1 MGRQSLIHRRNKKNY
16 LMLNQKLINLAQR
29 IGMDKAIAYTSGN
42 GIVGAFIGVFSVLL
56 YATCLTKEEQGY
68 FYTFASVLAIQGFFE
83 LGFTGIMTQFVAH
96 EHAHLSWTQNG
107 IGIEGEGKYRSRL
120 ASLLHICVKWYS
132 IVAVLFLIALQIAG
146 TFFFEEFGKD
156 EGVDWKMPWVVI
168 SAMSAW
174 SLFTA
179 PLFSFMNGLG
189 LVKDMAKMNFYRT
202 IVNVIVLW
210 SCLIL
215 GMKLYSMALSAIVS
229 AVYVILYF
237 AIHRFFR
244 ILIGIWKTKISER
257 VSYMREIFPYQ
268 WRIALSWMSGYF
280 IFNFM
285 NPVIFATVGSVAA
298 GQFGMSLTVLNQ
310 IRNFAMS
317 WITTKVPLMSRLI
330 ELKEYLQ
337 LDMIFRK
344 TVLQEVFVC
353 LTLLAGFW
361 VTIFVLRETRFAFD
375 GNILSERFL
384 DYWPM
389 LLVTIPVVFQAV
401 TDNIATYLRCH
412 KQEPFLV
419 ISLVGGITNAVLI
432 LSISKLFGLYG
443 ITAGYC
449 FLTILFFPWGY
460 WIFKIKR
467 AEWHKL

>member
-1 MGRQSLIHRRNKKNY
+1 MKQSLIIVA
-16 LMLNQKLINLAQR
+16 QK

-42 GIVGAFIGVFSVLL
+42 GIIGAFIGVFSVVL

-68 FYTFASVLAIQGFFE
+68 YYTFASVLAIQGFFE

-96 EHAHLSWTQNG
+96 EHAHLSWTVDG
-107 IGIEGEGKYRSRL
+107 VGLDGESKYRSRL

-132 IVAVLFLIALQIAG
+132 IVAILFLIALQVAG
-146 TFFFEEFGKD
+146 TSFFEEFGKD
-156 EGVDWKMPWVVI
+156 DGVDWKMPWVII

-210 SCLIL
+210 SCLL
-215 GMKLYSMALSAIVS
+215 MGMKLYSMAFSAVIS

-237 AIHRFFR
+237 ATHRFFK
-244 ILIGIWKTKISER
+244 ILLRIWKTEIIDR
-257 VSYMREIFPYQ
+257 VSYMKEIFPYQ

-285 NPVIFATVGSVAA
+285 NPVIFATVGPVAA

-310 IRNFAMS
+310 IRGFAMS

-330 ELKEYLQ
+330 ELKEYLK

-353 LTLLAGFW
+353 LTLLIGFW
-361 VTIFVLRETRFAFD
+361 VAIFVLRETQFAFS

-384 DYWPM
+384 DYLPL

-401 TDNIATYLRCH
+401 TDNLATYLRCH

-419 ISLVGGITNAVLI
+419 ISIVGGIANAIVI
-432 LSISKLFGLYG
+432 LTMSKLFGLYG
-443 ITAGYC
+443 ITVGYC
-449 FLTILFFPWGY
+449 LLTILFFPWGC
-460 WIFKIKR
+460 WIYKTKK
-467 AEWHKL
+467 AEWHK